1 MTFLKIF
8 EQNLHTYHRNDFTS
22 VCIVHFN
29 DLVILIYR
37 EIMSIRQV
45 QDFVNPLESREI
57 DISPFHFVRLTQTP
71 SLEVVS
77 LV

>member
-1 MTFLKIF
+1 MRFLM
-8 EQNLHTYHRNDFTS
+8 TS

-45 QDFVNPLESREI
+45 QDFVNPLESR

-71 SLEVVS
+71 GLEVVS